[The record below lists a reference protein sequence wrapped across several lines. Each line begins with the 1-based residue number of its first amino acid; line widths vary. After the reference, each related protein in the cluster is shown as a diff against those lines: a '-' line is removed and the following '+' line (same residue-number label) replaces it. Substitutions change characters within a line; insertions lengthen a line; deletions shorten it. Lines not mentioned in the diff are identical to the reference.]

1 MLPMDFS
8 CRAMGAKLTMALL
21 FGGRRE
27 MFIME
32 RTIIGVVENRGKAQ
46 LKSAESLPGP
56 SLFR

>member
-32 RTIIGVVENRGKAQ
+32 
-46 LKSAESLPGP
+46 
-56 SLFR
+56 